1 MKENILDSL
10 GYYSTIPGRGA
21 KISSLKL
28 VQSHAGAYSAVC
40 AGVQGAGY
48 DTSAFCSQSAQ
59 QTLSVHPLAVSLD
72 PQAGDP
78 TFKLTMSWQC
88 ACVSENPP
96 GLQ

>member
-10 GYYSTIPGRGA
+10 GYYGTIPGRGA

-40 AGVQGAGY
+40 AGVQGAGC

-59 QTLSVHPLAVSLD
+59 HFLCILLQSALIP
-72 PQAGDP
+72 
-78 TFKLTMSWQC
+78 KLETPHS
-88 ACVSENPP
+88 S
-96 GLQ
+96 